1 MSKSVAAPAA
11 LSKEW
16 KAVFDKLKPE
26 TQFFLSKTI
35 KTESFNDAIES
46 IEATHDMYGTIG
58 SGMILYGEPGV
69 GKSAILD
76 TYVSSYLD
84 SCENLET
91 DELTREPIIKISIPS
106 KPTINSLIVEMLEA
120 VGHSNLSGTQSAL
133 NVRLREFIKSQGVE
147 LLIFDEFQHLLRE
160 QAQTSTRNVLN
171 YIKTLMDDTK
181 VAVVM
186 AGIPE
191 GRNAIKAYDEL
202 FQRMTFEQAEI
213 QTYNLKLKASC
224 IEFVEFMHSIE
235 LILAGAGV
243 KIISLTNKTMLQ
255 RVWLA
260 SNGRVRLIERLIA
273 KVLEKTDLTKTVNI
287 SHFERIYE
295 KNKMNPKLGDTFNPF
310 SVNDKAK
317 LQEKA
322 GWYK

>member
-11 LSKEW
+11 LSEEW
-16 KAVFDKLKPE
+16 KAVFHKLKPE

-35 KTESFNDAIES
+35 KTESFNDAVES

-69 GKSAILD
+69 GKSAILE
-76 TYVSSYLD
+76 TYKSSYLA
-84 SCENLET
+84 SCKNLET
-91 DELTREPIIKISIPS
+91 EELTRVPIIKISIPAM
-106 KPTINSLIVEMLEA
+106 PTINSLIIEMLEA
-120 VGHSNLSGTQSAL
+120 VEHPRLDGSQSKL
-133 NVRLREFIKSQGVE
+133 NIRIREFIKNQGVE

-160 QAQTSTRNVLN
+160 QAQKSTSNVLN

-186 AGIPE
+186 AGISK
-191 GRNAIKAYDEL
+191 GRKAIKEYDEL
-202 FQRMTFEQAEI
+202 YQRMTFEQAEI
-213 QTYNLKLKASC
+213 KPYNLKLKSSC
-224 IEFVEFMHSIE
+224 SEFVDFMQTIE
-235 LILAGAGV
+235 LILADAGV

-260 SNGRVRLIERLIA
+260 SNGRIRLIERLIA